1 MPSPRWGGSW
11 RVTMGSAPMWWS
23 DVRHWCWR
31 TSATI
36 RGSRA
41 IRSSTSSASAP
52 IWGTAHRLH
61 GDGAGHRVCRRHGTA
76 AVGEA
81 GPGDDQV
88 DGGRAGGPARTAR
101 REIGDR
107 SYSCRMGRTSDAGE
121 KILAA
126 GRSLFEARG
135 YSALGV
141 AEICKA
147 AGVPKGSF
155 YYFYASKEAL
165 ALAVVDEHWA
175 DQRRE
180 WTRILA
186 GGGDGAQPLDRLRQ
200 LFEETEAGQHAAQQG
215 RGTVPGC
222 LFGNLSLEMS
232 NQTEAVRARGCRR
245 SSTPRSRWSPR
256 SSTRRVSAGRS
267 ASTTPG
273 RRRVRSSRSWRARCC
288 SRSCTTTPAA

>member
-1 MPSPRWGGSW
+1 
-11 RVTMGSAPMWWS
+11 
-23 DVRHWCWR
+23 
-31 TSATI
+31 
-36 RGSRA
+36 
-41 IRSSTSSASAP
+41 
-52 IWGTAHRLH
+52 
-61 GDGAGHRVCRRHGTA
+61 
-76 AVGEA
+76 
-81 GPGDDQV
+81 
-88 DGGRAGGPARTAR
+88 
-101 REIGDR
+101 
-107 SYSCRMGRTSDAGE
+107 MGRTSDAGE

-186 GGGDGAQPLDRLRQ
+186 GGGDSAQPLDRLRQ
-200 LFEETEAGQHAAQQG
+200 LFEETEAGQHTVQQG

-232 NQTEAVRARGCRR
+232 NQTEAVRARLQEIFDAQVEMVAAVVDEARERGQVTVDDSREAAR
-245 SSTPRSRWSPR
+245 SVVAQLEGQVLFAKLYNNTGRLSPLW
-256 SSTRRVSAGRS
+256 ANCLALLG
-267 ASTTPG
+267 
-273 RRRVRSSRSWRARCC
+273 AR
-288 SRSCTTTPAA
+288 TA